1 MSEIGLIQIGLI
13 QTQEEWWK
21 HCMERGTHG
30 DQVFDILEDWKKER
44 DFLLACLEK
53 KNLAE

>member
-1 MSEIGLIQIGLI
+1 MSEIGLI

-53 KNLAE
+53 KKLNE